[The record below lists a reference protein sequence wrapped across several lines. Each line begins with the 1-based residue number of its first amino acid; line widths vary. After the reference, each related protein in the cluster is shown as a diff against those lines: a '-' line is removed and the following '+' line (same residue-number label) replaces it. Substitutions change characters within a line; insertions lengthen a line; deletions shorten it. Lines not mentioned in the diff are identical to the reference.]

1 MKDEMDILREV
12 SSISSAHASTALCE
26 ILGTKI
32 KLSMPA
38 LKFLPREIILDKLPR
53 EQVVLSVNSHILAG
67 LKGTIMFILSEKS
80 AFQLIDLCYEEKK
93 KQIKTGVLTEMG
105 ISVIKEVGSIVI
117 FSYVS
122 ALSIILKKLIIPS
135 IPTLASGPL
144 HEIMSIAIGSCSGA
158 ECILLIEAAFKEERG
173 NIKGSFYLVLNSEAM
188 KEIQE
193 VCKKTLESLEK

>member
-12 SSISSAHASTALCE
+12 SSISSAHASIALCE

-38 LKFLPREIILDKLPR
+38 LEFLPRETILDKLPK

-67 LKGTIMFILSEKS
+67 LKGIIMFILSEKS

-93 KQIKTGVLTEMG
+93 KQVKTGVLTEMG

-117 FSYVS
+117 SSYVS
-122 ALSIILKKLIIPS
+122 ALSMILQKLIIPS
-135 IPTLASGPL
+135 VPTLSSGPL
-144 HEIMSIAIGSCSGA
+144 HEIMSIAISSSCDA
-158 ECILLIEAAFKEERG
+158 ECILLIEAVFEETQG
-173 NIKGSFYLVLNSEAM
+173 NIKGSFYLVLNFEAM
-188 KEIQE
+188 KEIQGI
-193 VCKKTLESLEK
+193 CKKILESLEK

>member
-38 LKFLPREIILDKLPR
+38 LKFLPRGIILDKLPK

-67 LKGTIMFILSEKS
+67 LKGIILFILTEKS

-93 KQIKTGVLTEMG
+93 
-105 ISVIKEVGSIVI
+105 S
-117 FSYVS
+117 
-122 ALSIILKKLIIPS
+122 
-135 IPTLASGPL
+135 
-144 HEIMSIAIGSCSGA
+144 
-158 ECILLIEAAFKEERG
+158 R
-173 NIKGSFYLVLNSEAM
+173 
-188 KEIQE
+188 
-193 VCKKTLESLEK
+193 

>member
-53 EQVVLSVNSHILAG
+53 EQVVLSVNSHILTG

-117 FSYVS
+117 SSYVS
-122 ALSIILKKLIIPS
+122 ALDRKS
-135 IPTLASGPL
+135 T
-144 HEIMSIAIGSCSGA
+144 
-158 ECILLIEAAFKEERG
+158 R
-173 NIKGSFYLVLNSEAM
+173 LNSSH
-188 KEIQE
+188 
-193 VCKKTLESLEK
+193 TR

>member
-12 SSISSAHASTALCE
+12 GSISSAHASTALCE
-26 ILGTKI
+26 ILSTKI
-32 KLSMPA
+32 ELSMPA
-38 LKFLPREIILDKLPR
+38 LKFLPCDIILDKLPK
-53 EQVVLSVNSHILAG
+53 EMVVLSVNSHLLAG
-67 LKGTIMFILSEKS
+67 LKGTILFILTEKS
-80 AFQLIDLCYEEKK
+80 AFQLIDLCYEENK

>member
-12 SSISSAHASTALCE
+12 GSISSAHASTALSE
-26 ILGTKI
+26 ILGIKI
-32 KLSMPA
+32 NLSMPA
-38 LKFLPREIILDKLPR
+38 LEFLPRGIILDKLPK
-53 EQVVLSVNSHILAG
+53 EMVVLSVNSHLLAG
-67 LKGTIMFILSEKS
+67 LKGTILFILTEKS
-80 AFQLIDLCYEEKK
+80 AFQLIDLCYEENK

-135 IPTLASGPL
+135 IPTLSSGPL

>member
-38 LKFLPREIILDKLPR
+38 LKFLPREIILDKLPK

-67 LKGTIMFILSEKS
+67 LKGIIMFILSEKS

-93 KQIKTGVLTEMG
+93 KQVKTGVLTEMG

-117 FSYVS
+117 SSYVS
-122 ALSIILKKLIIPS
+122 ALSMILQKLIIPS
-135 IPTLASGPL
+135 IPTLSSGPL
-144 HEIMSIAIGSCSGA
+144 HEIMSIAIGSSSDA
-158 ECILLIEAAFKEERG
+158 ECILLIEAVFEETRG
-173 NIKGSFYLVLNSEAM
+173 NIKGSFYLVLNFEAM
-188 KEIQE
+188 QEIQGI
-193 VCKKTLESLEK
+193 CKKILESLEK

>member
-12 SSISSAHASTALCE
+12 SSISSAHASTALSE

-38 LKFLPREIILDKLPR
+38 LEFLPRGIILDKLPK

-67 LKGTIMFILSEKS
+67 LKGIILFILSEKS

-117 FSYVS
+117 SSYVS
-122 ALSIILKKLIIPS
+122 ALSMILQKLIIPS
-135 IPTLASGPL
+135 IPTLSSGPL
-144 HEIMSIAIGSCSGA
+144 HEIMRIAISSSSDA
-158 ECILLIEAAFKEERG
+158 ECILLIEAVFEETQG
-173 NIKGSFYLVLNSEAM
+173 NIKGSFYLALNFEAM
-188 KEIQE
+188 KEIQ
-193 VCKKTLESLEK
+193 VICKKILASLEK